1 MNAIALTLAQVRYT
15 NKTFWRNP
23 ASAFFIFAFPLMFL
37 VIFTALLGHG
47 TIRVSPVKVVDIST
61 YYVAA
66 MASFGVISACY
77 TNIAISV
84 SFQRDTGVL
93 KRMNGTP
100 LPSPAFFGARMV
112 QALLVSILLV
122 VITAGF
128 GRLLYSASIPAGLTL
143 LRFLVMLLVGAASFC
158 ALGFA
163 VTAVIPNADAA
174 PAIVNASILP
184 LLFLSG
190 VFIPLG
196 SNAPAWIVWIA
207 RIFPVWHFAKGMQAG
222 FLGTAFSWTDVMIVA
237 AWGLAACWPRSAS
250 SAGSRAPEPA
260 AARPSALPEC
270 LMGARVVRVLTAV
283 VFALIRSQRAVP
295 FEVGRRSCRSL
306 SYLSYLSDQALQFRA
321 AEPRHAFARNLQANT
336 TENTVLRVSSRPDR
350 RDYSSTERGGSRIK
364 YSGHPLR

>member
-1 MNAIALTLAQVRYT
+1 MAQVMNTAALTLSQARYV
-15 NKTFWRNP
+15 NKAFWRNP

-47 TIRVSPVKVVDIST
+47 TIRVSPTQVVDINT

-93 KRMNGTP
+93 KRTNGTP
-100 LPSPAFFGARMV
+100 LPSSAFLGARMV
-112 QALLVSILLV
+112 HALFVAILLV

-128 GRLLYSASIPAGLTL
+128 GRAAYSASIPTGPTL

-163 VTAVIPNADAA
+163 ITAVIPNADAA
-174 PAIVNASILP
+174 PAIVNASVLP

-196 SNAPAWIVWIA
+196 TNAPSWILWIA
-207 RIFPVWHFAKGMQAG
+207 RIFPVYHFAQGMQAG
-222 FLGTAFSWTDVMIVA
+222 FLGTAFHWTDVLVVA
-237 AWGLAACWPRSAS
+237 AWGVAGLLLA
-250 SAGSRAPEPA
+250 
-260 AARPSALPEC
+260 
-270 LMGARVVRVLTAV
+270 
-283 VFALIRSQRAVP
+283 IRFFSW
-295 FEVGRRSCRSL
+295 
-306 SYLSYLSDQALQFRA
+306 
-321 AEPRHAFARNLQANT
+321 EPRT
-336 TENTVLRVSSRPDR
+336 
-350 RDYSSTERGGSRIK
+350 
-364 YSGHPLR
+364 

>member
-1 MNAIALTLAQVRYT
+1 
-15 NKTFWRNP
+15 
-23 ASAFFIFAFPLMFL
+23 
-37 VIFTALLGHG
+37 
-47 TIRVSPVKVVDIST
+47 
-61 YYVAA
+61 
-66 MASFGVISACY
+66 
-77 TNIAISV
+77 
-84 SFQRDTGVL
+84 
-93 KRMNGTP
+93 
-100 LPSPAFFGARMV
+100 MV

-163 VTAVIPNADAA
+163 ITAVIPNADAA

-237 AWGLAACWPRSAS
+237 AWGLAGLLAS
-250 SAGSRAPEPA
+250 
-260 AARPSALPEC
+260 
-270 LMGARVVRVLTAV
+270 VR
-283 VFALIRSQRAVP
+283 FFSW
-295 FEVGRRSCRSL
+295 
-306 SYLSYLSDQALQFRA
+306 
-321 AEPRHAFARNLQANT
+321 EPRT
-336 TENTVLRVSSRPDR
+336 
-350 RDYSSTERGGSRIK
+350 
-364 YSGHPLR
+364 